1 MKVFE
6 EGNPSIF
13 FGYFYVLLIF
23 IAVFIAILQ
32 LQGALL
38 IICLIICFIFVLC
51 SFFFYIYGV
60 NGE

>member
-38 IICLIICFIFVLC
+38 IICLIIYLIFVLC